1 MSVPTIDEWLRD
13 HPEDAGDGAGDCPPR
28 PSPAP
33 RRTRVHQR
41 ALPYIPTVDEAARLG
56 LLDDEDAPARPTR
69 PLDAVGQVDVTPE
82 LRAAYALA
90 GRPLPTAEQ
99 LTAERQ
105 AAERRRLQRAAEQ
118 DAARADVQAAGA
130 AAWHQAHSST
140 PAQVSTPW
148 RSA

>member
-1 MSVPTIDEWLRD
+1 VRQVS
-13 HPEDAGDGAGDCPPR
+13 
-28 PSPAP
+28 
-33 RRTRVHQR
+33 
-41 ALPYIPTVDEAARLG
+41 LPYIPTIDEAQSLG
-56 LLDDEDAPARPTR
+56 LLDDEEAPARPTR
-69 PLDAVGQVDVTPE
+69 PLDAVGQVDVTE
-82 LRAAYALA
+82 EMRRAHAMA

-99 LTAERQ
+99 LAAERR

-130 AAWHQAHSST
+130 AAWHQAHSSA